1 MGSFF
6 TAEIIPDYL
15 PLNTFDSMVYNGS
28 MVGSILRSWTG
39 RVVILVVLAVIGY
52 SVLVTDSG
60 PPAIRPAEGQVD
72 DPILLPV
79 IENYADEVDANRGD
93 PKIRMHLGMTYEAAT
108 LNTLAE
114 ATYLQFVKLFPKR
127 AIGWYR
133 LAVVQERQGNLD
145 DAIFSIQRAAE
156 VSGDQMAAPHWQLAL
171 WLIDVGRIEEAKN
184 EAKLASS
191 IKPNSLP
198 VQIAN
203 ARIAIVEGNPE
214 IAIEL
219 LNKEDLISEIQ
230 DGYVYQL
237 LGRAYRANGEE
248 EKSRLAWSR
257 AGQSKPKWGDPW
269 TANVV
274 SHVVG
279 LQLMRQQIKQAM
291 RSGELGSAR
300 KLIQEYFTYEPDN
313 VLVRRFDAICDVRQG
328 SVSKGLRKLATLIK
342 EDPND
347 TSSMMLLAKSRLN
360 IPQLRNEE
368 GLEVTKE
375 ILETVLAIDTEND
388 NAKVLLGDIADMLTP
403 KDEE

>member
-1 MGSFF
+1 
-6 TAEIIPDYL
+6 
-15 PLNTFDSMVYNGS
+15 

-39 RVVILVVLAVIGY
+39 RILIIIVLGSVGY
-52 SVLVTDSG
+52 SLLKIQSG
-60 PPAIRPAEGQVD
+60 PRAIRPVAGQVA

-127 AIGWYR
+127 TIGWYR

-156 VSGDQMAAPHWQLAL
+156 ISGDQMAAPHWQLAL
-171 WLIDVGRIEEAKN
+171 WLIDVGRIEEAKKAAN
-184 EAKLASS
+184 LASS

-198 VQIAN
+198 LQIAN
-203 ARIAIVEGNPE
+203 ARIAIEEGNPE

-219 LNKEDLISEIQ
+219 LNKGDLISKIQ

-237 LGRAYRANGEE
+237 LGRAYRAIGDE

-269 TANVV
+269 TTNVV
-274 SHVVG
+274 SHVIG
-279 LQLMRQQIKQAM
+279 LQLMRKKIKQAM
-291 RSGELGSAR
+291 RSGELVSAR

-313 VLVRRFDAICDVRQG
+313 VLVRRFDAMCDVRQG
-328 SVSKGLRKLATLIK
+328 SVHKGLQKLITLIK

-347 TSSMMLLAKSRLN
+347 TFSMMLLAKSRLN
-360 IPQLRNEE
+360 IPQLRNKA

-375 ILETVLAIDTEND
+375 ILETVLAIDTENGQ
-388 NAKVLLGDIADMLTP
+388 AKILLDDIAKMLTP

>member
-1 MGSFF
+1 
-6 TAEIIPDYL
+6 
-15 PLNTFDSMVYNGS
+15 MVYNGS
-28 MVGSILRSWTG
+28 MVGAILRSWTG
-39 RVVILVVLAVIGY
+39 RIVIIIVLGAVGY
-52 SVLVTDSG
+52 SLLKIQSG
-60 PPAIRPAEGQVD
+60 SRAIRPVAGQVI

-156 VSGDQMAAPHWQLAL
+156 ISGDQMAAPHWQLAL
-171 WLIDVGRIEEAKN
+171 WLIDVGRIEEAKKAAN
-184 EAKLASS
+184 LASS

-203 ARIAIVEGNPE
+203 ARIAIEEGNPE

-219 LNKEDLISEIQ
+219 LNKGDLISKIQ

-237 LGRAYRANGEE
+237 LGRAYRAIGDE

-269 TANVV
+269 TTNVV
-274 SHVVG
+274 SHVIG
-279 LQLMRQQIKQAM
+279 LQLMRKKIKQAM
-291 RSGELGSAR
+291 RSGELVSAR

-313 VLVRRFDAICDVRQG
+313 ILMRRFDAVCDVKQG
-328 SVSKGLRKLATLIK
+328 MVNKGLQKLITLIK

-360 IPQLRNEE
+360 IPQLRNKA

-388 NAKVLLGDIADMLTP
+388 QAKILLDDIAKMLTP

>member
-1 MGSFF
+1 
-6 TAEIIPDYL
+6 
-15 PLNTFDSMVYNGS
+15 

-39 RVVILVVLAVIGY
+39 RILIIIVLGSVGY
-52 SVLVTDSG
+52 SLLKIQSG
-60 PPAIRPAEGQVD
+60 PRAIRPVAGQVI

-156 VSGDQMAAPHWQLAL
+156 ISGDQMAAPHWQLAL
-171 WLIDVGRIEEAKN
+171 WLIDVGRIEEAKKAAN
-184 EAKLASS
+184 LASS

-203 ARIAIVEGNPE
+203 ARIAIEEGNPE

-219 LNKEDLISEIQ
+219 LNKGDLISEIQ

-237 LGRAYRANGEE
+237 LGRAYRAIGDEE
-248 EKSRLAWSR
+248 QSRLAWSR

-269 TANVV
+269 TTNVV
-274 SHVVG
+274 SHVIG
-279 LQLMRQQIKQAM
+279 LQLMRKKIKQAM
-291 RSGELGSAR
+291 RSGELVSAR

-313 VLVRRFDAICDVRQG
+313 VLVRRFDAMCDVRQG
-328 SVSKGLRKLATLIK
+328 SVNKGLQKLITLIK

-347 TSSMMLLAKSRLN
+347 TFSMMLLAKSRLN
-360 IPQLRNEE
+360 IPQLRNKA

-388 NAKVLLGDIADMLTP
+388 QAKILLDDIAKMLTP

>member
-1 MGSFF
+1 
-6 TAEIIPDYL
+6 
-15 PLNTFDSMVYNGS
+15 
-28 MVGSILRSWTG
+28 MVGAIFRSWIG
-39 RVVILVVLAVIGY
+39 RITILMITAAIGY
-52 SVLVTDSG
+52 FFLLAQPG
-60 PPAIRPAEGQVD
+60 PVAIRPAVGQID
-72 DPILLPV
+72 DPLLFPV
-79 IENYADEVDANRGD
+79 IENYADEVDAQRGD

-108 LNTLAE
+108 LNILAE
-114 ATYLQFVKLFPKR
+114 ATYLQFVELFPNR
-127 AIGWYR
+127 VIGWYR

-145 DAIFSIQRAAE
+145 GAIKSIQQAAN
-156 VSGDQMAAPHWQLAL
+156 VSGEQMVAPYWQLAL

-184 EAKLASS
+184 AVRVASS
-191 IKPNSLP
+191 IKPNLLP

-203 ARIAIVEGNPE
+203 ARIAIEEGNPE
-214 IAIEL
+214 LAIEL
-219 LNKEDLISEIQ
+219 LNKGDLISEIP
-230 DGYVYQL
+230 DGYVHQL
-237 LGRAYRANGEE
+237 LGRAYRAIGDE

-269 TANVV
+269 TTNVV
-274 SHVVG
+274 SHVIG
-279 LQLMRQQIKQAM
+279 LQPIRQQIKQAM
-291 RSGELGSAR
+291 KSGELVSAR

-328 SVSKGLRKLATLIK
+328 RVEKGLQKLITLIK

-360 IPQLRNEE
+360 IPQLRNRA

-388 NAKVLLGDIADMLTP
+388 KAKILLDDIANMLAP

>member
-1 MGSFF
+1 
-6 TAEIIPDYL
+6 
-15 PLNTFDSMVYNGS
+15 

-39 RVVILVVLAVIGY
+39 RILIIIVLGSVGY
-52 SVLVTDSG
+52 SLLKIQSG
-60 PPAIRPAEGQVD
+60 PRAIRPVAGQVA

-79 IENYADEVDANRGD
+79 IENYADGVDANRGD

-156 VSGDQMAAPHWQLAL
+156 ISGDQMAAPHWQLAL
-171 WLIDVGRIEEAKN
+171 WLIDVGRIEEAKKAAN
-184 EAKLASS
+184 LASS

-198 VQIAN
+198 LQIAN
-203 ARIAIVEGNPE
+203 ARIAIEEGNPE

-219 LNKEDLISEIQ
+219 LNKGDLISKIQ

-237 LGRAYRANGEE
+237 LGRAYRAIGDE

-269 TANVV
+269 TTNVV
-274 SHVVG
+274 SHVIG
-279 LQLMRQQIKQAM
+279 LQLMRQKIKQFM
-291 RSGELGSAR
+291 RSGELVSAR

-313 VLVRRFDAICDVRQG
+313 VLVRRFDAMCDVRQG
-328 SVSKGLRKLATLIK
+328 SVHKGLQKLITLIK

-347 TSSMMLLAKSRLN
+347 TFSMMLLAKSRLN
-360 IPQLRNEE
+360 IPQLRNKA

-375 ILETVLAIDTEND
+375 ILETVLAIDTENGQ
-388 NAKVLLGDIADMLTP
+388 AKILLDDIAKMLTP

>member
-1 MGSFF
+1 
-6 TAEIIPDYL
+6 
-15 PLNTFDSMVYNGS
+15 

-39 RVVILVVLAVIGY
+39 RIVIIIVLGSVGY
-52 SVLVTDSG
+52 SLLKIQSG
-60 PPAIRPAEGQVD
+60 PRAIRPVAGQVI

-93 PKIRMHLGMTYEAAT
+93 PKIRLHLGMTYEAAT

-145 DAIFSIQRAAE
+145 DAILSIQRAAE
-156 VSGDQMAAPHWQLAL
+156 ISGDQMAAPHWQLAL
-171 WLIDVGRIEEAKN
+171 WLIDVGRIEEAKKAAN
-184 EAKLASS
+184 LASS

-203 ARIAIVEGNPE
+203 ARIAIEEGNPE

-219 LNKEDLISEIQ
+219 LNKDDLISDLK

-237 LGRAYRANGEE
+237 LGRAYKAIGDE

-269 TANVV
+269 TTNVV
-274 SHVVG
+274 SHVIG
-279 LQLMRQQIKQAM
+279 LQLMRKKIKQAM
-291 RSGELGSAR
+291 RSGELVSAR

-313 VLVRRFDAICDVRQG
+313 VLVRRFDAMCDVRQG
-328 SVSKGLRKLATLIK
+328 SVHKGLQKLITLIQ

-347 TSSMMLLAKSRLN
+347 TFSMMLLAKSRLN
-360 IPQLRNEE
+360 IPQLRNKA

-375 ILETVLAIDTEND
+375 ILETVLAIDTENGQ
-388 NAKVLLGDIADMLTP
+388 AKILLDDIAKMLTP

>member
-1 MGSFF
+1 
-6 TAEIIPDYL
+6 
-15 PLNTFDSMVYNGS
+15 

-39 RVVILVVLAVIGY
+39 RILIIIVLGSVGY
-52 SVLVTDSG
+52 SLLKIQSG
-60 PPAIRPAEGQVD
+60 PRAIRPVAGQVI

-156 VSGDQMAAPHWQLAL
+156 ISGDQMAAPHWQLAL
-171 WLIDVGRIEEAKN
+171 WLIDVGRIEEAKKAAN
-184 EAKLASS
+184 LASS

-203 ARIAIVEGNPE
+203 ARIAIEEGNPE

-219 LNKEDLISEIQ
+219 LNKDDLISEIQ

-237 LGRAYRANGEE
+237 LGRAYKAIGDE

-269 TANVV
+269 TTNVV
-274 SHVVG
+274 SHVIG
-279 LQLMRQQIKQAM
+279 LQLMRKKIKQAM
-291 RSGELGSAR
+291 RSGELVSAR

-313 VLVRRFDAICDVRQG
+313 VLVRRFDAMCDVRQG
-328 SVSKGLRKLATLIK
+328 SVHKGLQKLITLIQ

-347 TSSMMLLAKSRLN
+347 TFSMMLLAKSRLN
-360 IPQLRNEE
+360 IPQLRNKV

-375 ILETVLAIDTEND
+375 ILETVLAIDTENGQ
-388 NAKVLLGDIADMLTP
+388 AKILLDDIAKMLTP

>member
-1 MGSFF
+1 
-6 TAEIIPDYL
+6 
-15 PLNTFDSMVYNGS
+15 
-28 MVGSILRSWTG
+28 MVGLILRSWTG
-39 RVVILVVLAVIGY
+39 RILIIIVLSSVGY
-52 SVLVTDSG
+52 SLLKIQSG
-60 PPAIRPAEGQVD
+60 PRAIRPVAGQVI

-79 IENYADEVDANRGD
+79 IENYADEVDANRGN

-156 VSGDQMAAPHWQLAL
+156 ISGDQMAAPHWQLAL
-171 WLIDVGRIEEAKN
+171 WLIDMGRIEEAKKAAN
-184 EAKLASS
+184 LAFS

-203 ARIAIVEGNPE
+203 ARIAIEEGNPE

-219 LNKEDLISEIQ
+219 LNKGDLISKIQ

-237 LGRAYRANGEE
+237 LGRAYKAIGDE

-269 TANVV
+269 TTNVV
-274 SHVVG
+274 SHVIG
-279 LQLMRQQIKQAM
+279 LQLMRKKIKQAM
-291 RSGELGSAR
+291 RSGELVSAR

-313 VLVRRFDAICDVRQG
+313 VLVRRFDAMCDVRQG
-328 SVSKGLRKLATLIK
+328 SVHKGLQKLITLIQ

-347 TSSMMLLAKSRLN
+347 TFSMMLLAKSRLN
-360 IPQLRNEE
+360 IPQLRNKA

-375 ILETVLAIDTEND
+375 ILETVLAIDTENGQ
-388 NAKVLLGDIADMLTP
+388 AKILLDDIAKMLTP

>member
-1 MGSFF
+1 
-6 TAEIIPDYL
+6 
-15 PLNTFDSMVYNGS
+15 

-39 RVVILVVLAVIGY
+39 RIVIIIVLGSVGY
-52 SVLVTDSG
+52 SLLKIQSG
-60 PPAIRPAEGQVD
+60 PRAIRPVVGQVI

-79 IENYADEVDANRGD
+79 IENYADEVDANRGN

-156 VSGDQMAAPHWQLAL
+156 ISGDQMAAPHWQLAL
-171 WLIDVGRIEEAKN
+171 WLIDVGRIEEAKKAAN
-184 EAKLASS
+184 LASS

-203 ARIAIVEGNPE
+203 ARIAIEEGNPE

-219 LNKEDLISEIQ
+219 LNKGDLISKVQ

-237 LGRAYRANGEE
+237 LGRAYRAIGDE

-269 TANVV
+269 TTNVV
-274 SHVVG
+274 NHVIG
-279 LQLMRQQIKQAM
+279 LQLMRQKIKQFM
-291 RSGELGSAR
+291 KSGELVSAR

-313 VLVRRFDAICDVRQG
+313 VLVRRFDAMCDVRQG
-328 SVSKGLRKLATLIK
+328 SVNKGLQKLITLIK

-360 IPQLRNEE
+360 IPQLRNKA

-375 ILETVLAIDTEND
+375 ILETVLAIDTENGQ
-388 NAKVLLGDIADMLTP
+388 AKILLDDIAKMLTP

>member
-1 MGSFF
+1 
-6 TAEIIPDYL
+6 
-15 PLNTFDSMVYNGS
+15 

-39 RVVILVVLAVIGY
+39 RILIIIVLGSVGY
-52 SVLVTDSG
+52 SLLKIQSG
-60 PPAIRPAEGQVD
+60 PRAIRPVAGQVI

-156 VSGDQMAAPHWQLAL
+156 ISGDQMAAPHWQLAL
-171 WLIDVGRIEEAKN
+171 WLIDVGRIEEAKKAAN
-184 EAKLASS
+184 LASS

-203 ARIAIVEGNPE
+203 ARIAIEEGNPE

-219 LNKEDLISEIQ
+219 LNKDDLISEIQ

-237 LGRAYRANGEE
+237 LGRAYKAIGDE

-269 TANVV
+269 TTNVV
-274 SHVVG
+274 SHVIG
-279 LQLMRQQIKQAM
+279 LQLMRQKIKQTM
-291 RSGELGSAR
+291 RSGELVSAR

-313 VLVRRFDAICDVRQG
+313 VLVRRFDAMCDVRQG
-328 SVSKGLRKLATLIK
+328 SVHKGLQKLITLIQ

-347 TSSMMLLAKSRLN
+347 TFSMMLLAKSRLN
-360 IPQLRNEE
+360 IPQLRNKA

-375 ILETVLAIDTEND
+375 ILETVLAIDTENGQ
-388 NAKVLLGDIADMLTP
+388 AKILLDDIAKMLTP